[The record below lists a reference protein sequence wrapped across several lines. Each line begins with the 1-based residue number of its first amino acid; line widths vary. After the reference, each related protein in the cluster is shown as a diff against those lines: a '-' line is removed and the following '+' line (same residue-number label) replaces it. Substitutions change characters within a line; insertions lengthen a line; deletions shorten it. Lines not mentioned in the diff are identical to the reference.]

1 MQNIMQNQ
9 QNFQQQMQQNQHLMQ
24 HLTYGTDSL
33 FSTEEEFLATRI
45 LCTNPTITFTEKHDE
60 VARKRILKHF
70 GLFITGLRSLGSI
83 EHDGDWDPYI
93 LIQLNDGTI
102 IQSAIGYPD
111 LLINESEDNFLLG
124 IYLYLQECYSYGFL
138 SYEEI
143 EEFANNLMFIPL
155 EKIPTDDI
163 LKMKQAMDK
172 NLTFLDP
179 NPEPSEDNWNRILT
193 IPMNHI
199 KSIMVTGL
207 W

>member
-1 MQNIMQNQ
+1 
-9 QNFQQQMQQNQHLMQ
+9 MQQNQR
-24 HLTYGTDSL
+24 LTYGTDSL
-33 FSTEEEFLATRI
+33 FDTEKEFLATRI
-45 LCTNPTITFTEKHDE
+45 ICTNPTIHFTEKHDQ
-60 VARKRILKHF
+60 VSKKRILKHF
-70 GLFITGLRSLGSI
+70 GLFITGLQSLGLI

-111 LLINESEDNFLLG
+111 LLINESEDNFLLR

-138 SYEEI
+138 SYQEI
-143 EEFANNLMFIPL
+143 EEFENDLMVIPL
-155 EKIPTDDI
+155 EKKPTEDI

-172 NLTFLDP
+172 NLTFLEP
-179 NPEPSEDNWNRILT
+179 NPEPNGDNWNRILT
-193 IPMNHI
+193 IPIDHI